1 MQLQSSAIIF
11 LLVKIKLESSLIII
25 VISTN
30 LIREIYNFTIKIY
43 NIVIATSWN

>member
-25 VISTN
+25 VITN